1 MIRKPTRPR
10 MVDPPRRNPSFQ
22 LPSKR
27 IDLQPRS
34 ILRRPGKQRYGGLKK
49 RVHFA
54 SGPKTYPVPTPAPE
68 TKSPAASTGLPR
80 RVDISTYAR
89 EPFSLLREILSEKT
103 KDPEP
108 ELFYAA
114 QVPVTTGR
122 RDIQRPAPAFPG
134 VKLHRLWKLRP
145 GLYCLLGWDKPRR
158 EVLIRHHNS
167 VVRTPLPVGV
177 VEPPAATS
185 KTFLE
190 IGRPEDGQ
198 RHQRVSVKWVSV

>member
-1 MIRKPTRPR
+1 M
-10 MVDPPRRNPSFQ
+10 PRRSPSFQ

-34 ILRRPGKQRYGGLKK
+34 ILRRPGKQRSALPK

-54 SGPKTYPVPTPAPE
+54 SGPETCPVPTPAAVE
-68 TKSPAASTGLPR
+68 TKSPAASTTLPH
-80 RVDISTYAR
+80 RVAISTSAR

-108 ELFYAA
+108 ELLYAT
-114 QVPVTTGR
+114 QITVVSGR
-122 RDIQRPAPAFPG
+122 RDIHQPAPAFPG
-134 VKLHRLWKLRP
+134 VRIHRLWKLRP

-167 VVRTPLPVGV
+167 VVRTPLPDGV
-177 VEPPAATS
+177 VEPPATTS

-190 IGRPEDGQ
+190 IGKPEDGQ
-198 RHQRVSVKWVSV
+198 RHQRVSVKWVLV